1 MPLLSSSTSSST
13 AASNK
18 SKRPDGANR
27 TAKSSNN
34 VSMSFRTIGRMGQS
48 MSALMPSKS
57 SKASAAAEKY
67 KLNDDQ
73 RIQEEEKGEELD
85 HTPLPTM
92 NISNEVWEAAQDNLL
107 SDIAEV
113 RRAMD
118 LFLNS
123 RIPESERILEPKRY
137 STLYHSLGHSFVL
150 FLKSMMT
157 FQHTDIEAAIEALK
171 KTIQLADA
179 LRKKETGWLGNLTSW
194 VKGISVHDVWNMSRL
209 HRHAELVYAESYL
222 LKALLCIIHDESFV
236 SFLREGLHV
245 RASYNTYKTLKKY
258 LIYVQEQALL
268 GKDVSSCGLD
278 DHFTSGVSLGVGLFN
293 LMISLLPNSL
303 LKLVEFVGFTSDR
316 AYGMEILETAGGWE
330 QYAGLP
336 PSELPPPQEANEGLR
351 RQFCDM
357 SLMMYHII
365 LSKLIPLSDVN
376 EELSDRILAYSLK
389 LYPDGVFF
397 LFFSGRQ
404 LGARG
409 QLSEAKSQYQ
419 KAIATQKDWKQLQH
433 MCFWELG
440 LINLLQQN
448 WQEALEC
455 YTTLQEE
462 SNWSKC
468 VYYYLQAIS
477 LYTLSISSNKSAEEQ
492 QKLAKEAG
500 EMMQKVTGAK
510 QKIAGKSIPLEK
522 FVARKARKFIAQ
534 NNSLLFPDLEALIA
548 FSAFDFMS
556 IDLLY
561 NNLERTSTEIYRLTH
576 ETKHEEAL
584 NYYDDLCLSHYLRA
598 TVLRLLL
605 DQVKDAD
612 AAKKAE
618 WRKLHAESIQCVM
631 DNANKVQLDHY
642 IYYFTRYEEAR
653 MMIHD
658 QQYEKARETVQSII
672 KTSEKGQFNIGAGPH
687 AKNKYSLE
695 NTILFRCHNC
705 LTQIETLSQGTTTTS
720 STSNNESEDE
730 SDHFSSA
737 ANSIASIEGKEK

>member
-13 AASNK
+13 AASSSK

-57 SKASAAAEKY
+57 SKASAAA
-67 KLNDDQ
+67 KLSDKHQ
-73 RIQEEEKGEELD
+73 QGIQEEGDDDEKGEALD

-179 LRKKETGWLGNLTSW
+179 LRKKETGWLGNITSW

-258 LIYVQEQALL
+258 LIHVQEQALL

-336 PSELPPPQEANEGLR
+336 PSELPPLQDANEGLR

-419 KAIATQKDWKQLQH
+419 KAIDTQKDWKQLQH

-448 WQEALEC
+448 WQEALDC

-468 VYYYLQAIS
+468 
-477 LYTLSISSNKSAEEQ
+477 Q
-492 QKLAKEAG
+492 QIRRGTAKLAKEAG
-500 EMMQKVTGAK
+500 EMMHKVTGAK

-556 IDLLY
+556 TDLLY
-561 NNLERTSTEIYRLTH
+561 NNLERTNTEIYRLTH
-576 ETKHEEAL
+576 EIKHEEAL

-618 WRKLHAESIQCVM
+618 WRKLHSESIQCVM

-705 LTQIETLSQGTTTTS
+705 LTQIETLSQGTTTTT
-720 STSNNESEDE
+720 TSNNESDDDS

-737 ANSIASIEGKEK
+737 ANSIASIEKEK

>member
-1 MPLLSSSTSSST
+1 MPLLKASISTN
-13 AASNK
+13 NK
-18 SKRPDGANR
+18 KKRPDGGA
-27 TAKSSNN
+27 TQAKSSSN

-48 MSALMPSKS
+48 MSAMMPSKS
-57 SKASAAAEKY
+57 SKASSAEKH
-67 KLNDDQ
+67 KASN
-73 RIQEEEKGEELD
+73 EPEEKGEELD

-92 NISNEVWEAAQDNLL
+92 NISNEVWDTAQDNLL

-113 RRAMD
+113 RQAMD

-123 RIPESERILEPKRY
+123 RIPEAEKILEPKRY
-137 STLYHSLGHSFVL
+137 STLYHSLGHSFIL

-157 FQHTDIEAAIEALK
+157 FQHTDIEGAIEALK

-179 LRKKETGWLGNLTSW
+179 LRKKETGWLGNITSW
-194 VKGISVHDVWNMSRL
+194 VKGISVHDISSMSRL

-258 LIYVQEQALL
+258 LIHVQEQALL
-268 GKDVSSCGLD
+268 GKDVSSCDLD

-293 LMISLLPNSL
+293 IMISLLPNSVM
-303 LKLVEFVGFTSDR
+303 KVVEFIGFTNDR
-316 AYGMEILETAGGWE
+316 AYGMEMLESAGGWE
-330 QYAGLP
+330 EYAGLP
-336 PSELPPPQEANEGLR
+336 PSELPPPQEPTEGLR

-357 SLMMYHII
+357 ALMMYHII

-376 EELSDRILAYSLK
+376 EELASRILAYSLG

-404 LGARG
+404 LSARG
-409 QLSEAKSQYQ
+409 QLNEAKSQYQ
-419 KAIATQKDWKQLQH
+419 KAIDTQKNWKQLQH

-440 LINLLQQN
+440 LISLLQQN
-448 WQEALEC
+448 WQEALNC
-455 YTTLQEE
+455 YATLQQE
-462 SNWSKC
+462 SNWSKS

-477 LYTLSISSNKSAEEQ
+477 LYTLSISSEKSRKEQ
-492 QKLAKEAG
+492 EKLAKEAG

-522 FVARKARKFIAQ
+522 FVSRKARKFIAQ
-534 NNSLLFPDLEALIA
+534 GNRLLFPDLEALNA
-548 FSAFDFMS
+548 FSAFEFMS

-561 NNLERTSTEIYRLTH
+561 SNLERTSTEIYRLTH
-576 ETKHEEAL
+576 EATHEEVL

-598 TVLRLLL
+598 IVLRLLL

-612 AAKKAE
+612 VSKKAE
-618 WRKLHAESIQCVM
+618 WKKLHTESIQCVI

-653 MMIHD
+653 MMIYD
-658 QQYEKARETVQSII
+658 QKYKKAREAVQSII

-695 NTILFRCHNC
+695 NAILFKCHNC
-705 LTQIETLSQGTTTTS
+705 LTQIQTLSQDTVS
-720 STSNNESEDE
+720 ALSDSDE
-730 SDHFSSA
+730 GSDHFSSA
-737 ANSIASIEGKEK
+737 ANSIASVEREK